1 MFIDH
6 YQMPV
11 GFLETILM
19 EKFEEMLGFWFDLM
33 GFFFQLWVWLAEFFS
48 VDLFFYFVVVLFLS
62 ILTEFSA
69 NDNCEKDNDDFC

>member
-19 EKFEEMLGFWFDLM
+19 EKLEEMLGFWFEI
-33 GFFFQLWVWLAEFFS
+33 FFFSFVGLFGCFFLWIYS
-48 VDLFFYFVVVLFLS
+48 FVLMLYSCLVF
-62 ILTEFSA
+62 
-69 NDNCEKDNDDFC
+69 

>member
-19 EKFEEMLGFWFDLM
+19 EKFEEMLVFWFQLFVFFIC
-33 GFFFQLWVWLAEFFS
+33 GFAWLFFS
-48 VDLFFYFVVVLFLS
+48 CGFVLLF
-62 ILTEFSA
+62 
-69 NDNCEKDNDDFC
+69 

>member
-19 EKFEEMLGFWFDLM
+19 EKLEEMLGFWFEI
-33 GFFFQLWVWLAEFFS
+33 FFFHLWVCLGVFFCGF
-48 VDLFFYFVVVLFLS
+48 VLLF
-62 ILTEFSA
+62 
-69 NDNCEKDNDDFC
+69 

>member
-19 EKFEEMLGFWFDLM
+19 EKFEEMLGFWFEL
-33 GFFFQLWVWLAEFFS
+33 FFFLFVGLLVWFFP
-48 VDLFFYFVVVLFLS
+48 VDLFYCFDVIFLLS

-69 NDNCEKDNDDFC
+69 NENCGKGNDDFC

>member
-19 EKFEEMLGFWFDLM
+19 EKLEEMLGFWFEI
-33 GFFFQLWVWLAEFFS
+33 FFFICGFAWVFFS
-48 VDLFFYFVVVLFLS
+48 VDLFFCFDVILLFS

-69 NDNCEKDNDDFC
+69 NDNCEKDN